1 MHCTEPLLSKTK
13 PRILVVDD
21 DPIFLA
27 LARSGLAA
35 SGFDSIAVGD
45 GVEALEALD
54 AMRFD
59 GALIDLAMPRIDGF
73 RLLGLVRG
81 AERLR
86 RLAII
91 VVTGRGDMEAVAHAM
106 VLGADGYERK
116 PVSWQGLIEKLQ
128 HSIESKNS
136 DARFRGAAIAPEAL
150 TGRTLVPSKWGRQTI
165 LRTHRH

>member
-1 MHCTEPLLSKTK
+1 MYRTEPRLSNTR

-27 LARSGLAA
+27 VAGSGLAA
-35 SGFDSIAVGD
+35 AGFDSTSVGD

-81 AERLR
+81 SERLR

-91 VVTGRGDMEAVAHAM
+91 VVTGRGDTEAVAHAM
-106 VLGADGYERK
+106 ALGADGYERK
-116 PVSWQGLIEKLQ
+116 PVVWPGLIERLRQ
-128 HSIESKNS
+128 SIENRAS
-136 DARFRGAAIAPEAL
+136 DAGYRAAAMAQEAAVRPQIIRPKS
-150 TGRTLVPSKWGRQTI
+150 GRPSI
-165 LRTHRH
+165 

>member
-1 MHCTEPLLSKTK
+1 MHRTEPIPSKTR

-27 LARSGLAA
+27 VAGSGLAA
-35 SGFDSIAVGD
+35 AGFESIAVGD

-81 AERLR
+81 SERLR

-91 VVTGRGDMEAVAHAM
+91 VVTGRGDTEAVTHAM
-106 VLGADGYERK
+106 ALGADGYERK
-116 PVSWQGLIEKLQ
+116 PVVWPGLIERLRQ
-128 HSIESKNS
+128 SIESRAS
-136 DARFRGAAIAPEAL
+136 GAGYRAAAMAHEAVVRPQIVL
-150 TGRTLVPSKWGRQTI
+150 SKSGRPAV
-165 LRTHRH
+165 